1 MRTTEAMP
9 ARAAWA
15 ATELARLP
23 VEAQAAT
30 LNPSWRALVRATDT
44 TRSLNDP
51 VGLAVSSL
59 IHSSPRP
66 SSAASRSARTSGVK
80 PAPSSTGAAS
90 ATGRRSRVAPD
101 GPGPWAM
108 RSRLTTAAIRS

>member
-1 MRTTEAMP
+1 MRTTESMP

-15 ATELARLP
+15 ATELARFP

-30 LNPSWRALVRATDT
+30 LKPSWRALVSATET
-44 TRSLNDP
+44 TRSLNEP

-80 PAPSSTGAAS
+80 PAPRSTGVASSTGS
-90 ATGRRSRVAPD
+90 RSR
-101 GPGPWAM
+101 
-108 RSRLTTAAIRS
+108 